1 METIRTAVVV
11 KATGSRYML
20 HDLASQATVEGR
32 LRGRLRLSGSR
43 STSPVVVGDIVDYE
57 PELPAGIETAGDGT
71 GRTAPGT
78 EGDGTGG
85 RAAGDA
91 GAAGVPGKSCTS
103 GTVVALHPRRNY
115 IIRRASNLSK
125 ESHIIAANIDQALL
139 VVSLVRPATNSE
151 FIDRFLVTA
160 GAYHIPAAILLNK
173 SDLYTTGELQQQ
185 RARFIETYTRAG
197 YDVVELSASRGEV
210 LRINPARA
218 RRQET
223 RTEATSGLGGDAD
236 SGSGAGTSVMS
247 GMGTEPLLE
256 RLRDRVTLL
265 SGNSGVGK
273 STLIRAIDPSLEV
286 RVGEVSDAHH
296 KGRHTTTFSEMYPLA
311 EGGWLIDTPGIKGFG
326 LIDLDGA
333 EIARYFPEL
342 FRLAPG
348 CSYYNCTHTH
358 EPGCAVKEALSRGE
372 VSLSRYESYLKLL
385 DDDEKYRR

>member
-1 METIRTAVVV
+1 
-11 KATGSRYML
+11 ML
-20 HDLASQATVEGR
+20 DWISGLTSA
-32 LRGRLRLSGSR
+32 LRN
-43 STSPVVVGDIVDYE
+43 
-57 PELPAGIETAGDGT
+57 A
-71 GRTAPGT
+71 
-78 EGDGTGG
+78 
-85 RAAGDA
+85 
-91 GAAGVPGKSCTS
+91 
-103 GTVVALHPRRNY
+103 
-115 IIRRASNLSK
+115 
-125 ESHIIAANIDQALL
+125 
-139 VVSLVRPATNSE
+139 
-151 FIDRFLVTA
+151 
-160 GAYHIPAAILLNK
+160 
-173 SDLYTTGELQQQ
+173 
-185 RARFIETYTRAG
+185 
-197 YDVVELSASRGEV
+197 GEV
-210 LRINPARA
+210 IYGEYLAWLY
-218 RRQET
+218 
-223 RTEATSGLGGDAD
+223 RTVF
-236 SGSGAGTSVMS
+236 GAIAEFFTQMS